1 MKLTKEK
8 IDEILSEIKKEHPED
23 CDCDDC
29 KDCDSDP
36 KKKAKSAG
44 DDLDHDKETEKDSD
58 NVSESLV
65 DLIGDNKFVAFKD
78 SFEKKFFEKFDKHEK
93 IEKYTKMLT
102 QINDFKNSL
111 AELNKKYGN

>member
-8 IDEILSEIKKEHPED
+8 IDEVLKSLMEDEKSEK
-23 CDCDDC
+23 DDDE
-29 KDCDSDP
+29 KDP
-36 KKKAKSAG
+36 KKKVKSAG
-44 DDLDHDKETEKDSD
+44 DDLEHDKESEKDSD
-58 NVSESLV
+58 VSESLAE
-65 DLIGDNKFVAFKD
+65 LIGDNKFVAFKD

>member
-8 IDEILSEIKKEHPED
+8 IDEILSEITKEQPED

-44 DDLDHDKETEKDSD
+44 DDLEHDKESEGSD
-58 NVSESLV
+58 VSENLV

>member
-44 DDLDHDKETEKDSD
+44 DDLEHDKEKDSD
-58 NVSESLV
+58 DVSENLV
-65 DLIGDNKFVAFKD
+65 DLIGDNKFTAFKD
-78 SFEKKFFEKFDKHEK
+78 AFEKRFYEKFDKHEK